1 MTSGM
6 EPQGVVLETP
16 LQSRR
21 WGWLVVFTTTS
32 TLLCCALPIALVS
45 LGLGATVAS
54 LAANLPWLVT
64 LSMYK
69 GWVFAISGLL
79 ILTSAYAVFRPGRA
93 CPTYPHLAAACARAD
108 TWNQRLVGASACFWG
123 IGFTAAY
130 VLPLT
135 I

>member
-45 LGLGATVAS
+45 LGLGVGIA
-54 LAANLPWLVT
+54 PQLVIE
-64 LSMYK
+64 S
-69 GWVFAISGLL
+69 SGLGRPPP
-79 ILTSAYAVFRPGRA
+79 TFAV
-93 CPTYPHLAAACARAD
+93 HD
-108 TWNQRLVGASACFWG
+108 
-123 IGFTAAY
+123 
-130 VLPLT
+130 
-135 I
+135 